1 MKSTTSQMRLDYWTL
16 ALDMLRDAQIELY
29 QNISTGKDHWRNA
42 SSGVS
47 SCSYALIHLKKEIRV
62 ELSLSRA
69 EAQENTWLF
78 DQLMQQKYEIEAK
91 FDDQIEWMRLSDKK
105 SSRIQFSTPCEGYD
119 RERWPEYVAWHVEHI
134 QKWEKALSGPI
145 AELNQS
151 LKARGT
157 FE

>member
-78 DQLMQQKYEIEAK
+78 DQLMQQKDEIEAK
-91 FDDQIEWMRLSDKK
+91 FDDQIEWMRLNDKK
-105 SSRIQFSTPCEGYD
+105 SSRIQFSTSCEGYD
-119 RERWPEYVAWHVEHI
+119 REGGQNMLPGMLSI
-134 QKWEKALSGPI
+134 FKNGEKL
-145 AELNQS
+145 
-151 LKARGT
+151 
-157 FE
+157 